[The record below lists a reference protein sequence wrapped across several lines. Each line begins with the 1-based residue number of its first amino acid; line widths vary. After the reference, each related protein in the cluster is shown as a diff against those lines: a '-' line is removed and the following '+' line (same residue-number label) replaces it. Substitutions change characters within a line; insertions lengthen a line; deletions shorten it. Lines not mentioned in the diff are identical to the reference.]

1 MKQKRA
7 SLHLLTLKSMLRRKW
22 SGIAIVL
29 MIALGVFSSIILSQ
43 LTIRQQS
50 ALEQMVATTDI
61 RCTVTDANG
70 MNSNDINMFSVFTD
84 MLLGRRPDK
93 GDIADY
99 VCDVKAVSS
108 ASLVSPKDYILR
120 RILTISSDDAL
131 LQPGVSVEFF
141 DGWDED
147 ALKTDKL
154 VCLIPEKIAAIC
166 GDTISIQPYGQD
178 PQELKIIG
186 IVHGTDSNI
195 IYCPLDMLFDNVQ
208 DVIYIIESCSF
219 SIRDNS
225 QLDKAKEEIYKIFC
239 EPSLL
244 AKKDGLTFGV
254 IINDEV
260 YLETLNK
267 LESNISM
274 LKILLPILLLICCC
288 IGFFTSFLSTKG
300 RIKEFAV
307 MRCIGLS
314 RKKVFSS
321 VFEEFIYLSLV
332 GGIIGFAS
340 GLIFEPILQLS
351 TIIKALLVILIY
363 LAGASISVLRICN
376 VNVMNLMKEG
386 E

>member
-22 SGIAIVL
+22 SGIAIIL
-29 MIALGVFSSIILSQ
+29 MIALGMLSSIVLSQ
-43 LTIRQQS
+43 LTIRQQNS
-50 ALEQMVATTDI
+50 LEQMIATTEI
-61 RCTVTDANG
+61 SCTVTDARG
-70 MNSNDINMFSVFTD
+70 MNSNDLNMISVFTD

-99 VCDVKAVSS
+99 VCNVKAVSS
-108 ASLVSPKDYILR
+108 EALVYPKNYTLR
-120 RILTISSDDAL
+120 RILSIPSDKTL
-131 LQPGVSVEFF
+131 ERQGVSVEFF

-147 ALKTDKL
+147 VLKTNKL
-154 VCLIPEKIAAIC
+154 VCLIPEKIAAVC
-166 GDTISIQPYGQD
+166 GETISIQPPAAGS
-178 PQELKIIG
+178 QELKIIG
-186 IVHGTDSNI
+186 IVHGIDGDVL
-195 IYCPLDMLFDNVQ
+195 YCPLDMLWS
-208 DVIYIIESCSF
+208 DVTDVVYNIESCSF

-274 LKILLPILLLICCC
+274 LKILLPVLLLLCCC

-314 RKKVFSS
+314 RKKVFAS
-321 VFEEFIYLSLV
+321 VFEEFIYLSVV
-332 GGIIGFAS
+332 GGAIGFAF
-340 GLIFEPILQLS
+340 GLVFEPALQLS

>member
-7 SLHLLTLKSMLRRKW
+7 SLHLLMLKSMLRRKW

-166 GDTISIQPYGQD
+166 GDTISIQPYSQV

-208 DVIYIIESCSF
+208 DMIYIIESCSF

-274 LKILLPILLLICCC
+274 LKILLPVLLLICCC

-314 RKKVFSS
+314 RKKVFAS
-321 VFEEFIYLSLV
+321 VFEEFIYLSVV
-332 GGIIGFAS
+332 GGAIGFAS
-340 GLIFEPILQLS
+340 GLIFEPVLQLS
-351 TIIKALLVILIY
+351 TILKALLVILIY

>member
-1 MKQKRA
+1 M
-7 SLHLLTLKSMLRRKW
+7 
-22 SGIAIVL
+22 
-29 MIALGVFSSIILSQ
+29 
-43 LTIRQQS
+43 
-50 ALEQMVATTDI
+50 
-61 RCTVTDANG
+61 
-70 MNSNDINMFSVFTD
+70 
-84 MLLGRRPDK
+84 
-93 GDIADY
+93 
-99 VCDVKAVSS
+99 
-108 ASLVSPKDYILR
+108 
-120 RILTISSDDAL
+120 
-131 LQPGVSVEFF
+131 
-141 DGWDED
+141 
-147 ALKTDKL
+147 LKTNKL
-154 VCLIPEKIAAIC
+154 VCLIPEKIAAVC
-166 GDTISIQPYGQD
+166 GETISIQPPAAGS
-178 PQELKIIG
+178 QELKIIG
-186 IVHGTDSNI
+186 IVHGIDGDVL
-195 IYCPLDMLFDNVQ
+195 YCPLDMLWS
-208 DVIYIIESCSF
+208 DVTDVVYNIESCSF

-267 LESNISM
+267 LKSNISM
-274 LKILLPILLLICCC
+274 LKILLPVLLLICCC

-314 RKKVFSS
+314 RKKVFAS
-321 VFEEFIYLSLV
+321 VFEEFIYLSVV
-332 GGIIGFAS
+332 GGAIGFAS
-340 GLIFEPILQLS
+340 GLVFEPALQLS

>member
-1 MKQKRA
+1 MKRKRA

-108 ASLVSPKDYILR
+108 DSLVSPKDYILR

-141 DGWDED
+141 DGWNED

-166 GDTISIQPYGQD
+166 DDTISIQPYEHD

-208 DVIYIIESCSF
+208 DMLYIIESCSF

-274 LKILLPILLLICCC
+274 LKILLPVLLLLCCC

-314 RKKVFSS
+314 RKKVFAS

-340 GLIFEPILQLS
+340 GLILEPVLQLS
-351 TIIKALLVILIY
+351 TILKALLVILIY
-363 LAGASISVLRICN
+363 LAGASLSVLRICN